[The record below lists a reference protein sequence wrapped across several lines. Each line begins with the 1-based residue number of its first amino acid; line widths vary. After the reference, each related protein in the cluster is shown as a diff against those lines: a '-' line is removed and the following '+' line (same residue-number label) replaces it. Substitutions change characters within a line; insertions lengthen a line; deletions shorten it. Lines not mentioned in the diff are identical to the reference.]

1 MIRRA
6 NIDDIP
12 AIQEIAY
19 QTWPATYGGIISEE
33 QIRYMLDLMY
43 SIESLVQQ
51 MTKGHSFFLME
62 SDNTIKNEQ
71 GENIKATDMQT
82 LLGFASV
89 SDEGNGVFKLNKL
102 YVLPSTHKTGVGK
115 ALLKTAK
122 EYAKNNGGKE
132 LILQVNKKNPA
143 IGFYQKQGL
152 TIIRESIFELDH
164 GFVMDDYIMG
174 ISLS

>member
-1 MIRRA
+1 MIRIA
-6 NIDDIP
+6 TLDDIP
-12 AIQEIAY
+12 AIQEIANK
-19 QTWPATYGGIISEE
+19 TWPSTYGSIISEE

-43 SIESLVQQ
+43 STDSLVQQ
-51 MTKGHSFFLME
+51 MRKGHLFFLME
-62 SDNTIKNEQ
+62 EDSKPESQ
-71 GENIKATDMQT
+71 PS

-89 SDEGNGVFKLNKL
+89 SDESDGVFKLNKL
-102 YVLPSTHKTGVGK
+102 YVLPKTQKSGTGK
-115 ALLKTAK
+115 GLLNAVKDYVK
-122 EYAKNNGGKE
+122 KNGGKE
-132 LILQVNKKNPA
+132 LILQVNKQNPA